1 MVCIGEKKEV
11 YRLLRPRMR
20 EHFRY
25 ASRAPPSRTGARNL
39 KDGPFSGVLSPPCHI
54 AKFCLHVLSHRHV
67 LSPRYKTYRK
77 IHSVH
82 GLSLFSS
89 NIVIHLSSSLDV
101 CRCTWMH
108 SRAVLR
114 CVLLSPLQI
123 MIKMNLFCVLGRLQ
137 GHRCQLCQTWLRR
150 YWIILRFEHVL
161 WMPYRCNTFDGRLL
175 WFDEV
180 EGKRGLTLTVSFL
193 LFFFFF
199 FVGAGGVGG
208 QTVCIVRTGVHGILC
223 A

>member
-1 MVCIGEKKEV
+1 MPLVHHRAELAPGMLKMGLFPVFCHPVSYCEV
-11 YRLLRPRMR
+11 LP
-20 EHFRY
+20 
-25 ASRAPPSRTGARNL
+25 APFVTPA
-39 KDGPFSGVLSPPCHI
+39 F
-54 AKFCLHVLSHRHV
+54 

-82 GLSLFSS
+82 GLSLFSN

-123 MIKMNLFCVLGRLQ
+123 MIKMNLFYILGRLQ
-137 GHRCQLCQTWLRR
+137 GHRSQLCQTWLRR
-150 YWIILRFEHVL
+150 YWIILCFEHML
-161 WMPYRCNTFDGRLL
+161 WMPCRYNTFDGRLL
-175 WFDEV
+175 WFDGV

-193 LFFFFF
+193 LLLLLFFFFCVCVC
-199 FVGAGGVGG
+199 VGGGGVCVCVCVCVCVWAGGGG
-208 QTVCIVRTGVHGILC
+208 VKLFHCIVRTGVHGILC